1 MTQSQTE
8 TVDSFADL
16 FSDDAFEGVFVAQV
30 NNEEELPDESAQPL
44 VGEDLMKEELK
55 DVNEKYKD
63 VIAEEEA
70 AGKVQEL
77 TEATTTI
84 ERVTGVA
91 RPRKDRQ
98 HADLIYAEQSRPYHS
113 DSSRKNTHDVLP
125 SEIYSISV
133 RRYYADLEMMP
144 TGSRTLIR
152 ENIWVLHHGYY
163 RYSEISRDQL
173 QELLDNKLIKPSI
186 INYVFGDVVSG
197 LRVFLKKDQ
206 EPGDRDIREAIESF
220 ERTQNLNF
228 TPDEDLVVS
237 DTLI

>member
-1 MTQSQTE
+1 MTQTQTE

-16 FSDDAFEGVFVAQV
+16 FADDAFEGVFVAQLK
-30 NNEEELPDESAQPL
+30 NEEELPDESVEPL
-44 VGEDLMKEELK
+44 VGEALMKEELK

-63 VIAEEEA
+63 VIAEEAA
-70 AGKVQEL
+70 AGKVQGL

-84 ERVTGVA
+84 ERVTGVV

-113 DSSRKNTHDVLP
+113 NSSRKNTHDILP

-133 RRYYADLEMMP
+133 RRYYADLEVMP
-144 TGSRTLIR
+144 AGSRALIR

-163 RYSEISRDQL
+163 RYSEISHDQL
-173 QELLDNKLIKPSI
+173 EDLLNNKSIKPSI

-206 EPGDRDIREAIESF
+206 EPGDREIREAIESF

-228 TPDEDLVVS
+228 TPDEDLVVE
-237 DTLI
+237 DVV

>member
-1 MTQSQTE
+1 MTQTQIE
-8 TVDSFADL
+8 TTDAFADL
-16 FSDDAFEGVFVAQV
+16 FADDAFEGVFVAQLK
-30 NNEEELPDESAQPL
+30 NEEEDPSDESTEPL
-44 VGEDLMKEELK
+44 VGEALMKEELK

-70 AGKVQEL
+70 AGKIQEP
-77 TEATTTI
+77 TEPTI

-91 RPRKDRQ
+91 RSRKDRQ

-113 DSSRKNTHDVLP
+113 DATRKTTHDILP

-133 RRYYADLEMMP
+133 RRHYTDLEVMP
-144 TGSRTLIR
+144 AGSRTLIR

-163 RYSEISRDQL
+163 RYSQISREQL

-186 INYVFGDVVSG
+186 INYVFGDAVSG
-197 LRVFLKKDQ
+197 LSVFLKKDQ
-206 EPGDRDIREAIESF
+206 EPGDREIKEAIEAF

-228 TPDEDLVVS
+228 TPDENLVVA
-237 DTLI
+237 DVV